1 MAMYYAKKH
10 GKNQYKRFDKSIAND
25 LFYRQKLSEKIKLAF
40 DKREFHLNFMPI
52 CDSKTL
58 HITKVEVLLRTV
70 SENLEGIGP
79 DVYIPI
85 AEEYNLIHD
94 IDMWVIEKTLQ
105 TIKQNTQLLSNSPV
119 VFCINIS
126 ANELHH
132 EHFPRKFK
140 ELVEQRLPGE
150 YLVNVFPNS
159 QLFGDN
165 NELSALLLNDVQF
178 VAPSL
183 SKFERYTKKLQIF
196 DLPFLFQDMAA
207 VERFQASSA
216 GQELLSSLE
225 SKGLI
230 GLGYLHNGMK
240 QLSANEPLYT
250 PADAKGKKF
259 RIMSSDVLAAQFEAV
274 DAVPLKKPFSEV
286 FTLLQTRAID
296 GQENTWSNIYS
307 KKFFEVQASITES
320 NHGVLD
326 YLIVTSAEFWYELP
340 EDIRNEL
347 KTALDEAVAHGNQIA
362 AQKAEKDKANI
373 MASNRSEIISLSPE
387 QRQQWVEAMKPVW
400 QQFENEIGKNIIDA
414 AVAANQ

>member
-1 MAMYYAKKH
+1 MKLLASTLAALSFAFASTLSAAPIELKFSHVVAENTPKGQMA
-10 GKNQYKRFDKSIAND
+10 
-25 LFYRQKLSEKIKLAF
+25 L
-40 DKREFHLNFMPI
+40 
-52 CDSKTL
+52 
-58 HITKVEVLLRTV
+58 
-70 SENLEGIGP
+70 
-79 DVYIPI
+79 
-85 AEEYNLIHD
+85 
-94 IDMWVIEKTLQ
+94 
-105 TIKQNTQLLSNSPV
+105 
-119 VFCINIS
+119 
-126 ANELHH
+126 
-132 EHFPRKFK
+132 KFK
-140 ELVEQRLPGE
+140 ELVDQRLPGKVE
-150 YLVNVFPNS
+150 VKVYPNS
-159 QLFGDN
+159 QLYGDGK
-165 NELSALLLNDVQF
+165 ELEALLLGDVELIS
-178 VAPSL
+178 PSL
-183 SKFERYTKKLQIF
+183 SKFKKYTKKLQVF

-207 VERFQASSA
+207 VERFQASPS

-225 SKGLI
+225 SKGLV

-326 YLIVTSAEFWYELP
+326 YLIVTSAEFWHELP
-340 EDIRNEL
+340 DDIRSEL

-362 AQKAEKDKANI
+362 AQKADKDKANI

-400 QQFENEIGKNIIDA
+400 QQFESEIGKNIIDA